1 MSRMVASR
9 NGTGPKRVLIA
20 GGGVAALE
28 AMLALKELATGL
40 LEVEL
45 VAPERDF
52 VYRPLAVA
60 EPFGLG
66 SMRRFDLAALV
77 DGAGAKLRTDAV
89 TAVDADRHH
98 VGTRR
103 GDEIAYDVLILALGA
118 RPREAIPGAITFW
131 GGGDRGPM
139 LRLLEDLDR
148 GAVTEIVFALP
159 GGLGWPLPLY
169 ELALMTAARAAGEPG
184 GAPRLTIATP
194 ESSPLELFGTHAS
207 ATVRALLEARGIGL
221 CCGCYPSEVDSDG
234 LLVIPGG
241 HLSAD
246 RVVTVPRLDGPY
258 LAGIPHD
265 EDGFVPT
272 DGHGRVKG
280 LEHADVYAAGDLT
293 AFPVKQGGL
302 AAQQADAAAR
312 RIAADAGA
320 SIELAPFRPVLRGLL
335 LTGGEPSYLRAEI
348 TGGRGETSVADSQPL
363 WWPPDKIAGRYLA
376 PYLALISKTDLEVKP
391 PSRSEPLSIEVELPG

>member
-103 GDEIAYDVLILALGA
+103 GDEIAYDLLILALGA

-131 GGGDRGPM
+131 GGGD
-139 LRLLEDLDR
+139 
-148 GAVTEIVFALP
+148 
-159 GGLGWPLPLY
+159 
-169 ELALMTAARAAGEPG
+169 
-184 GAPRLTIATP
+184 
-194 ESSPLELFGTHAS
+194 
-207 ATVRALLEARGIGL
+207 
-221 CCGCYPSEVDSDG
+221 
-234 LLVIPGG
+234 
-241 HLSAD
+241 
-246 RVVTVPRLDGPY
+246 
-258 LAGIPHD
+258 
-265 EDGFVPT
+265 
-272 DGHGRVKG
+272 
-280 LEHADVYAAGDLT
+280 
-293 AFPVKQGGL
+293 
-302 AAQQADAAAR
+302 
-312 RIAADAGA
+312 
-320 SIELAPFRPVLRGLL
+320 
-335 LTGGEPSYLRAEI
+335 
-348 TGGRGETSVADSQPL
+348 
-363 WWPPDKIAGRYLA
+363 
-376 PYLALISKTDLEVKP
+376 
-391 PSRSEPLSIEVELPG
+391 